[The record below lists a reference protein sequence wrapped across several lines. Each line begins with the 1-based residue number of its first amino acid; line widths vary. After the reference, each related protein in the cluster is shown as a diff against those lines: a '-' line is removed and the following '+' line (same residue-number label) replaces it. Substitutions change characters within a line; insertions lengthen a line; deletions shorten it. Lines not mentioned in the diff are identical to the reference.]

1 MDFPKL
7 LRMLRLNAGLSLEG
21 LAGRVHYS
29 RGHVHN
35 VESGARAA
43 TGEFAAAADRALEA
57 GGLLEHQWR
66 RDQGRARDAQLAG
79 TMAAALRRSQDL
91 AQMPGLAVDD
101 LAADAA
107 DLAVAYLAAPP
118 GPMLEQAHLVRQE
131 VTGRLRQRHH
141 RPRERAELYVAAG
154 RLSGVLAYAALD
166 LGDPRAAMEHCRAAL
181 RCAEFAGD
189 SELLVWVRGTQSLVA
204 RFEQDYAAAVAFVDE
219 GLRCA
224 QRVPGTGLAR
234 LLCGRAQCL
243 ANLGDSAGAN
253 DALDAARAARESAA
267 GRDAVGGLFTF
278 SAAKERYYAGS
289 ALIWLPGRADN
300 ERAAAEAE
308 AAIALWQ
315 EQGPAERSVDDEHL
329 AQVYLA
335 TARAQLGDVE
345 GAAAA
350 VEPVLSLPA
359 ELQISWI
366 VKRMGRLAGILQGQ
380 RFAGSRAAAET
391 VEAIRAAG

>member
-7 LRMLRLNAGLSLEG
+7 LRMLRLDAGLSLEG
-21 LAGRVHYS
+21 LAGQVHYS

-35 VESGARAA
+35 VESGARPA
-43 TGEFAAAADRALEA
+43 TADFAAAADRALCSE
-57 GGLLEHQWR
+57 GLLEHQWR
-66 RDQGRARDAQLAG
+66 RDQDRARDAHLASAM
-79 TMAAALRRSQDL
+79 TAALRRSRDL
-91 AQMPGLAVDD
+91 AQMPGLDVDD

-107 DLAVAYLAAPP
+107 DLAVEYLSAPP
-118 GPMLEQAHLVRQE
+118 GPMLQQAHQVRQE

-141 RPRERAELYVAAG
+141 RPGERAELYVAAG

-166 LGDPRAAMEHCRAAL
+166 LGDARAAMEHCRAAL

-189 SELLVWVRGTQSLVA
+189 TELLVWVRGTQSLIA
-204 RFEQDYAAAVAFVDE
+204 RFEQDFVAASGFVDE
-219 GLRCA
+219 GLQHA
-224 QRVPGTGLAR
+224 GRVPGTGLAR

-243 ANLGDSAGAN
+243 ANLGDSAGSNA
-253 DALDAARAARESAA
+253 ALDAAWAARDEAV
-267 GRDAVGGLFTF
+267 GQDAVGGLFTF
-278 SAAKERYYAGS
+278 SAAKQQYYAGS

-300 ERAAAEAE
+300 ERAAEQAG
-308 AAIALWQ
+308 AAIGLWQ
-315 EQGPAERSVDDEHL
+315 EQGPAERSLDDEHL
-329 AQVYLA
+329 AHVYLA

-359 ELQISWI
+359 EMQISWI
-366 VKRMGRLAGILQGQ
+366 VKRMGRLAGVLSGP
-380 RFAGSRAAAET
+380 RFAGSRSAVET